1 MGNQFDATDIVQFA
15 IRIEENGANFYRFAV
30 QLVKDDE
37 AKKIFERLAE
47 EEVKHGKTFSQIF
60 AAMEKSPPPPEL
72 FEGEY
77 GAYLRSYVDNAV
89 IFKKEALDKELA
101 LVKDTVGALDFGI
114 RRELD
119 SITYYHE
126 IKTVLGPGNAD
137 AVDRIIAEERKHYC
151 ILADLK
157 AKYAK

>member
-1 MGNQFDATDIVQFA
+1 MGSLFDATDIVQFA

-30 QLVKDDE
+30 QLTKDDDV
-37 AKKIFERLAE
+37 KKIFERLAE
-47 EEVKHGKTFSQIF
+47 EEVKHGKTFSRIF

-77 GAYLRSYVDNAV
+77 GAYLRSYVDNAI
-89 IFKKEALDKELA
+89 IFKKDALDKELA
-101 LVKDTVGALDFGI
+101 LVKDTVGALDFAI

-126 IKTVLGPGNAD
+126 IKAVLGAGNFE
-137 AVDRIIAEERKHYC
+137 AVDKIIAEERKHYC
-151 ILADLK
+151 LLTGLK
-157 AKYAK
+157 QQYAK